1 MFCSVDIQYY
11 LLLKV
16 TIIKMCPVI
25 SNFLHLEG
33 SWQYC
38 RPSGMFFHGYS
49 GQLVARSTSLMF
61 VVSLATF
68 NFKVIP
74 TVYFFYLSYLIG
86 AAQVIFSLMT
96 LAGK

>member
-1 MFCSVDIQYY
+1 MFCSVNIQYY
-11 LLLKV
+11 LLVKV
-16 TIIKMCPVI
+16 TITKICPVI

-38 RPSGMFFHGYS
+38 RPIGMFFHGYS

-74 TVYFFYLSYLIG
+74 TLYFFIR
-86 AAQVIFSLMT
+86 VT
-96 LAGK
+96 